1 VQLTAKRAVPLQ
13 VQVEVKQA
21 LAVVNQALVAAT
33 TMSLMLSTRRNKS
46 EA

>member
-1 VQLTAKRAVPLQ
+1 VPLQ

-33 TMSLMLSTRRNKS
+33 TMSLMPSTRQSKC